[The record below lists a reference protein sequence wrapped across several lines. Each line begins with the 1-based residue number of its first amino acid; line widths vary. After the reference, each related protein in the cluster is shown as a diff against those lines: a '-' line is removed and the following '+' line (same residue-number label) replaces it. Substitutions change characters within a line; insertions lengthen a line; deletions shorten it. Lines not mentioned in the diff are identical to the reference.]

1 MIVPVDHKHCRRCDT
16 VKPLSSFR
24 AKRQKMLSGAICDY
38 HRATCKACDSE
49 IDADR
54 YQRRKQGLTGPSGRP
69 AGSRNGVA
77 SLYVRPRLERDCDA
91 AFMGWRAVEVVSFQG
106 ARL

>member
-1 MIVPVDHKHCRRCDT
+1 MTDTKQCRRCER
-16 VKPLSSFR
+16 LLGLHMFR
-24 AKRQKMLSGAICDY
+24 LKRHKYPDGRIHEYRRSDCVECQA
-38 HRATCKACDSE
+38 E

-69 AGSRNGVA
+69 AGSRNGA

-91 AFMGWRAVEVVSFQG
+91 ALMSWRAVEVVAFQG